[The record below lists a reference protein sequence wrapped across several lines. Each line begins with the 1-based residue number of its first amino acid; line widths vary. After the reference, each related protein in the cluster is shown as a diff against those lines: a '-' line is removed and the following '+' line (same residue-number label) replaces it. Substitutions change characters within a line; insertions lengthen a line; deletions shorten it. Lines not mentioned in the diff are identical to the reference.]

1 LPSKR
6 DAAGLGDEVA
16 ALGFARANVAPIA
29 TTLGPA
35 ALTTIAPFILRDLF
49 TFTVLSPV
57 SIAYLMPVLIAG
69 LRWDIH
75 LGVDQIFSQSRK
87 ADKLASSGVARSRVN
102 WANITTSKAPSPLE
116 NQRGD
121 KMISKPFVAAT
132 AALRGRSIE
141 LRACQRGRLHR
152 PHVAGALRGEEQ
164 GGFHGQECP
173 LCRDW
178 LRRDVLDSLGRRP
191 FFGDGP
197 VASRDIHDVSAL

>member
-75 LGVDQIFSQSRK
+75 PGVDQS
-87 ADKLASSGVARSRVN
+87 
-102 WANITTSKAPSPLE
+102 
-116 NQRGD
+116 
-121 KMISKPFVAAT
+121 
-132 AALRGRSIE
+132 
-141 LRACQRGRLHR
+141 
-152 PHVAGALRGEEQ
+152 
-164 GGFHGQECP
+164 
-173 LCRDW
+173 
-178 LRRDVLDSLGRRP
+178 
-191 FFGDGP
+191 
-197 VASRDIHDVSAL
+197 

>member
-16 ALGFARANVAPIA
+16 ALGFARANVIPIA
-29 TTLGPA
+29 TTLGPV

-87 ADKLASSGVARSRVN
+87 ADKLASSDVARSRVN
-102 WANITTSKAPSPLE
+102 WANITTSKAMSPRE
-116 NQRGD
+116 
-121 KMISKPFVAAT
+121 ISEVTK
-132 AALRGRSIE
+132 
-141 LRACQRGRLHR
+141 
-152 PHVAGALRGEEQ
+152 
-164 GGFHGQECP
+164 
-173 LCRDW
+173 
-178 LRRDVLDSLGRRP
+178 
-191 FFGDGP
+191 
-197 VASRDIHDVSAL
+197 